1 MLWMWYIYAILA
13 AVTRWMVY
21 TILQKVL
28 DKVSPVVYI
37 LLNAIFSGIVA
48 AIILSMK
55 WTLRSSIK
63 QLDPYTIKY
72 MLLTV
77 ILMFIANIFIYIS
90 IQRLWSS
97 KAAVFEIMYP
107 LFVIIFS
114 IFLYNQWVT
123 IYFIVWAL
131 LIFIG
136 SAIIV
141 KFA

>member
-1 MLWMWYIYAILA
+1 MWYIYAILA

-28 DKVSPVVYI
+28 DKVSPVFYI